1 MWRPDFSRPL
11 AALGPDPL
19 SWSGGTLATERFYL
33 PVFGKTNEGESCL
46 VIGFTNALAFCYD
59 PAMRRRLELATKALA
74 IERVATGGLAA
85 IMPTRAI
92 GAIATAGSD
101 AETARYL
108 ARLLGIRQVAL
119 GAMLWQS
126 RDDRAWLRRMA
137 TLNALTEA
145 LDAAAT
151 VVAVMQRREGRP
163 KVAPAVAALATS
175 AAFLA
180 LRAAAT

>member
-1 MWRPDFSRPL
+1 M
-11 AALGPDPL
+11 G
-19 SWSGGTLATERFYL
+19 
-33 PVFGKTNEGESCL
+33 
-46 VIGFTNALAFCYD
+46 
-59 PAMRRRLELATKALA
+59 RRLELATKALA
-74 IERVATGGLAA
+74 IERVATGGLATIVPA
-85 IMPTRAI
+85 RAT
-92 GAIATAGSD
+92 GAIATTGSD

-108 ARLLGIRQVAL
+108 ARLLGIRQVML
-119 GAMLWQS
+119 GAMLWHS

-151 VVAVMQRREGRP
+151 VAAVTQRRDGRP
-163 KVAPAVAALATS
+163 TVAPAVAALATS

>member
-1 MWRPDFSRPL
+1 VWRPDFCRPL

-19 SWSGGTLATERFYL
+19 SWSGGTLATKRFYL
-33 PVFGKTNEGESCL
+33 PVFGKTNEDEFHL
-46 VIGFTNALAFCYD
+46 VIGFTNVLPFCYD
-59 PAMRRRLELATKALA
+59 PAMGQRLELATKALA
-74 IERVATGGLAA
+74 IERLATGGLAA
-85 IMPTRAI
+85 IVPGRAI

-101 AETARYL
+101 TETARYL
-108 ARLLGIRQVAL
+108 ARLLGIRQVVL
-119 GAMLWQS
+119 GVMLWHS

-151 VVAVMQRREGRP
+151 VAAVMQRRDGHP
-163 KVAPAVAALATS
+163 KVAPTVAALATS